1 MEAILSKH
9 TGGSTQWENIRK
21 TLNEEGI
28 LKDEDMYTVDS
39 MLPGED
45 EESES
50 YVNRTTPAEGESEAD
65 FSKRLRDRAITV
77 AELNARQKIQKLQRV
92 LDEAK
97 TFDWDPATG
106 MSKPATFIDPST
118 RRYLMAYLGETQN
131 QIKNRLIARIVG
143 TSINKELLNN
153 AENYDELVNKVR
165 ESLEVK
171 YGKQIEQ

>member
-50 YVNRTTPAEGESEAD
+50 YVNRTSPAEGES
-65 FSKRLRDRAITV
+65 
-77 AELNARQKIQKLQRV
+77 
-92 LDEAK
+92 
-97 TFDWDPATG
+97 
-106 MSKPATFIDPST
+106 
-118 RRYLMAYLGETQN
+118 
-131 QIKNRLIARIVG
+131 
-143 TSINKELLNN
+143 
-153 AENYDELVNKVR
+153 
-165 ESLEVK
+165 
-171 YGKQIEQ
+171 